1 MKLSWNGIRYKTFK
15 RQSHKMVKHPQ
26 TIRRVLAEELL
37 KCAWPFCRVIIVKW
51 IKKFLYKLFFIL
63 PELNLLNSFHFLLF
77 IVLFK
82 FLIIF
87 NRQIIVDNV

>member
-37 KCAWPFCRVIIVKW
+37 KCAWPFCRAIIVKW
-51 IKKFLYKLFFIL
+51 IKNFLYKLFFIL
-63 PELNLLNSFHFLLF
+63 PELNLLNSSHFLLF

>member
-51 IKKFLYKLFFIL
+51 IKNFLYKLFFIL
-63 PELNLLNSFHFLLF
+63 PELNLLNSSHFLLF